1 MNLSQ
6 EPDTYASLAG
16 SGSIGRNNS
25 MATHGPDRLRSELLR
40 KKEELTVRLERIT
53 ANLRRG
59 YEADSK
65 ERAKQLEDSE
75 VVDALGNEAR
85 LELKKIT
92 AALARME
99 SGQFGTC
106 LDCGTPIEE
115 GRIKA
120 YPYAIEC
127 IDCATLDERRKSR
140 P

>member
-1 MNLSQ
+1 
-6 EPDTYASLAG
+6 
-16 SGSIGRNNS
+16 
-25 MATHGPDRLRSELLR
+25 MAKHCPDRLRSALLK
-40 KKEELTVRLERIT
+40 KKEELTERLERIT

-92 AALARME
+92 AALARMD
-99 SGQFGTC
+99 SGQFGIC

-127 IDCATLDERRKSR
+127 IDCATLDERRKAR